1 MIFENNPCSTEKL
14 YDYETATKLGLTCY
28 ITVEI
33 PGELVT
39 DDGLRVN
46 IGDGETY
53 DKYHNAPLEPDTAY
67 LLAIGLV
74 ANFEVMKNP
83 ELFIEKKNT

>member
-14 YDYETATKLGLTCY
+14 YDYKTATELGLTCY

-33 PGELVT
+33 PGEQVT

-53 DKYHNAPLEPDTAY
+53 DKYHNAPLEPDTEY

-74 ANFEVMKNP
+74 ADFEVTENP
-83 ELFIEKKNT
+83 ELFIKKKNT